1 MHPDLHRFLL
11 RLAGVVAISLLS
23 VAFIAFVSMPLN
35 MGRHPGDAQP
45 HGVAPLATHMS

>member
-11 RLAGVVAISLLS
+11 RLAGVVGMSLLP
-23 VAFIAFVSMPLN
+23 VAFVAFVSMPLN

-45 HGVAPLATHMS
+45 HGVALLSSHMC